1 MEDTELLKRLKAGD
15 KTAFTELVSIY
26 ASKVTN
32 TCYRFF
38 LDKQD
43 AEDISQEVFIEIYQ
57 SIRHF
62 KGDAKLS
69 TWIYRIAVSKS
80 MDEIKRRNRKKR
92 FESIGK
98 HLHLDEFANWI
109 SGGHMPDERINE
121 KDKMKEVM
129 QALNTLAENQRIA
142 YTLSKIEGYGNK
154 EIAEIMKTSTLAVE
168 SLIYRAKKKVSK
180 ALELILKK

>member
-1 MEDTELLKRLKAGD
+1 
-15 KTAFTELVSIY
+15 
-26 ASKVTN
+26 
-32 TCYRFF
+32 
-38 LDKQD
+38 
-43 AEDISQEVFIEIYQ
+43 
-57 SIRHF
+57 
-62 KGDAKLS
+62 
-69 TWIYRIAVSKS
+69 
-80 MDEIKRRNRKKR
+80 
-92 FESIGK
+92 
-98 HLHLDEFANWI
+98 
-109 SGGHMPDERINE
+109 MPDERINE